1 VLLPSSPHI
10 NPHAP
15 VLFLRIS
22 RPGALTF
29 SDPLIID
36 RHGHGR
42 DEPVRALNFRLPIA
56 NRQLKILVIHLRKDF
71 FVKRINKVAIL
82 GAGTMGARIA
92 AHFAN
97 AGVPSYLLDIVPPDA
112 DAPAR
117 NKIAAAGLEAAKKS
131 KPAAF
136 FEPSLA
142 RLVTVGNF
150 EDDLGKLVEVN
161 WIIEAV
167 VENLDIKRALLK
179 RVEAV
184 RKPGMIVTTNTSG
197 LPVAKIAEGF
207 SDDFRRCWFGTHF
220 FNPPRYMRLL
230 EIIPT
235 PETDRA
241 LLDAVTWFA
250 DVRLGKGVVV
260 AKDAPNFIANRIGT
274 FSVLNVMRLMQ
285 EMDLSIEEVD
295 ALTGQAVGWPKSAT
309 FRTIDLVGLDIL
321 GHVVSNMR
329 EEADGG
335 RGRPPHTLPD
345 FYQQMLERKWL
356 GDKTRGGFYKK
367 AKDDERLALD
377 WKTLEYHPRQKPKF
391 PALEMAKNV
400 EDPGARIRM
409 LLGLDGQ
416 PQKGDKAAAFLWPV
430 LADLWTY
437 SSNRVPEISDTIGEI
452 DLAMRLGFNW
462 ELGPFE
468 LWDAVGVEATVERM
482 KKEGRPIAA
491 NVEKLLAAGKQSWY
505 ADEPKAAS
513 GRAFFDLPSA
523 AYKPVQV
530 PSGVWSVTVA
540 KKSNGVVKRNS
551 GASLIDVGNGVGCI
565 EFHSKMNSLGGDI
578 ISLITQTLK
587 PGGLG
592 DNFDAFV
599 ITNDATNFSVGANLM
614 LLLMSVQE
622 EEWDEVD
629 LMIRQFQGMT
639 QAIKFSP
646 KPVVVAP
653 FGLTLGGGTE
663 ISLHAAARQP
673 HAELYMGLVEVGVG
687 LLPGGGGC
695 KEMLL
700 RAVDTAA
707 SIRPGGRGE
716 SVELMEAMKRAF
728 ETIAT
733 AKVATSAHEAR
744 GLEFLAESDGITM
757 NRERVLNDAKARAL
771 ELVRAGHEPP
781 VPRTDIPA
789 PGENILAALK
799 LGVHL
804 MRQGEYITEY
814 EVKLGTKIA
823 EVLCGGNVTEGTPI
837 SEQYVLD
844 LEREAFKSLCG
855 ERKTQER
862 IQCTLKT
869 GKTLRN

>member
-1 VLLPSSPHI
+1 M
-10 NPHAP
+10 
-15 VLFLRIS
+15 
-22 RPGALTF
+22 
-29 SDPLIID
+29 
-36 RHGHGR
+36 
-42 DEPVRALNFRLPIA
+42 ALNFRLPIA
-56 NRQLKILVIHLRKDF
+56 NRQLKILGDRSMSDVIRKGVH
-71 FVKRINKVAIL
+71 VKHINKVAIL

-97 AGVPSYLLDIVPPDA
+97 AGVPSYLLDIVPQDA

-179 RVEAV
+179 RVEAA
-184 RKPGMIVTTNTSG
+184 RKPGTIITTNTSG

-235 PETDRA
+235 SETDRT
-241 LLDAVTWFA
+241 LLDAVTWFS

-260 AKDAPNFIANRIGT
+260 AKDTPNFIANRIGT

-321 GHVVSNMR
+321 GHVVSNMK

-345 FYQQMLERKWL
+345 FYKEMLERKWL

-391 PALEMAKNV
+391 PKLDMAKNI
-400 EDPGARIRM
+400 EDTGARVRM

-416 PQKGDKAAAFLWPV
+416 PQKGDKVGAFLWPV

-437 SSNRVPEISDTIGEI
+437 SANRIPEISDTIVEI
-452 DLAMRLGFNW
+452 DRAMRLGFNW

-468 LWDAVGVEATVERM
+468 LWDAAGVEATVTRM
-482 KKEGRPIAA
+482 KKEGRAIAA
-491 NVEKLLAAGKQSWY
+491 NVEKVLATGKKSWYTDAAG
-505 ADEPKAAS
+505 APS
-513 GRAFFDLPSA
+513 GRAYFDLARSD
-523 AYKPVQV
+523 YKPVQV
-530 PSGVWSVTVA
+530 PPGVWSVTVA
-540 KKSNGVVKRNS
+540 KKSNGVVKKNS
-551 GASLIDVGNGVGCI
+551 GASLINLGDGVACI

-587 PGGLG
+587 PGGPG

-599 ITNDATNFSVGANLM
+599 VTNDAANFSVGANLM

-622 EEWDEVD
+622 EEWDDVD

-700 RAVDTAA
+700 RALDSAA
-707 SIRPGGRGE
+707 EIRSAGRAE
-716 SVELMEAMKRAF
+716 SVELMEALKRAF
-728 ETIAT
+728 EIVAM
-733 AKVATSAHEAR
+733 AKVSTSVAEAR
-744 GLEFLAESDGITM
+744 GYGFLSDGDQVTM
-757 NRERVLNDAKARAL
+757 NRERVLTDAKARAL
-771 ELVRAGHEPP
+771 ELVRTGYEPP
-781 VPRTDIPA
+781 VPRSDIPA

-814 EVKLGTKIA
+814 EGKLGTKIA
-823 EVLCGGNVTEGTPI
+823 EVLCGGNVTSGTPI
-837 SEQYVLD
+837 SEQYFLD

-862 IQCTLKT
+862 IQYTLKT